1 MIIIH
6 YGEIGLKGKNRR
18 IFEETL
24 IKNIKEAIGNEIRNI
39 YREYGRIIIEEKKNA
54 NYKKIK
60 ERLSFMP
67 GIENFSFAFPA
78 NLDIEDIKKKALE
91 IAKKEKFNSFKI
103 VAKRGNKKFPY
114 TSMKINEIV
123 GREIKEKMNK
133 KVDLE
138 NPEMEIFIEI
148 GNNKAYLYK
157 EKLNG
162 VGGLPVGSQGK
173 VISLLSGGIDSP
185 VASFLIMKRGC
196 KVVFIHFY
204 NENLVDEPKKVEE
217 IIKRLT
223 NIQLKSDAYFIPFS
237 DAQSEIIKYTP
248 SKYRM
253 LVYRRVMTMI
263 ANRIAEK
270 EKAKAIVTGDS
281 IGQVASQTIE
291 NLKCIYEASFFPILT
306 PLIGMNKREIIEM
319 AKILQTYEISIKPYE
334 DCCSFMVARHPATKS
349 SVEEIKKIEASI
361 NMEKIIEDALNRAIR
376 KSYITN
382 NFFI

>member
-18 IFEETL
+18 IFEEIL
-24 IKNIKEAIGNEIRNI
+24 IKNIREAIGNEIINI
-39 YREYGRIIIEEKKNA
+39 YREYGRIVIEEKKNA

-60 ERLSFMP
+60 DRLSLIP

-78 NLDIEDIKKKALE
+78 NLDIEEIKKKTLE
-91 IAKKEKFNSFKI
+91 IARKEKFNSFKI
-103 VAKRGNKKFPY
+103 VAKRSNKNFPH

-138 NPEMEIFIEI
+138 NPEMEIFIEV
-148 GNNKAYLYK
+148 GNKKAYLYK

-162 VGGLPVGSQGK
+162 IGGLPAGSQGK

-196 KVVFIHFY
+196 KLVFVHFY
-204 NENLVDEPKKVEE
+204 NENLIDEPKKVEE

-237 DAQSEIIKYTP
+237 DAQSEIIRYTP

-291 NLKCIYEASFFPILT
+291 NLRCIYEASSLPILA
-306 PLIGMNKREIIEM
+306 PLVGMNKREIVNM

-334 DCCSFMVARHPATKS
+334 DCCSFMVARHPVTKAS
-349 SVEEIKKIEASI
+349 MEEIKKIEASI
-361 NMEKIIEDALNRAIR
+361 NMEKIIEDALKKAIR